1 MAGLDAYGI
10 ALQRSDMATPGPAAF
25 TAIGNVTSVSGP
37 EIERE
42 TYDVTAH
49 DSVDG
54 WREFIGG
61 LKDGGEVSLELNYDP
76 RKHDDMVGDFDDTVA
91 RDYKLVFP
99 APAGGGTWA
108 FQAFLTGFSQEAPV
122 DDKLSAEFTFK
133 VTGKPT
139 ITPGA

>member
-1 MAGLDAYGI
+1 MAGIDAFGI
-10 ALQRSDMATPGPAAF
+10 AFQRSDMATPGPAVF

-49 DSVDG
+49 DSEDG

-61 LKDGGEVSLELNYDP
+61 LKDAGEVSVELNYDP
-76 RKHDDMVGDFDDTVA
+76 VKHDELVADFDDAKA
-91 RDYKLVFP
+91 RAYKLVFP
-99 APAGGGTWA
+99 QGKGSWA

-122 DDKLSAEFTFK
+122 DDKLSGELTFK

-139 ITPGA
+139 ITPGV

>member
-1 MAGLDAYGI
+1 MAGLDAFGI
-10 ALQRSDMATPGPAAF
+10 ALERSDMDETTPVF
-25 TAIGNVTSVSGP
+25 TAVANVTSVEGP

-61 LKDGGEVSLELNYDP
+61 LKDGGEVSLEVNYDP
-76 RKHDDMVGDFDDTVA
+76 RKHDELLADFEDTEP

-99 APAGGGTWA
+99 GALGTWE
-108 FQAFLTGFSQEAPV
+108 FQAFIKGFSQEAPV
-122 DDKLSAEFTFK
+122 DDKLSAELTFK

-139 ITPGA
+139 ATPGV

>member
-1 MAGLDAYGI
+1 MAGLDAFGI
-10 ALQRSDMATPGPAAF
+10 ALQRSDMVPTTPEF
-25 TAIGNVTSVSGP
+25 TAIANVTTVSGP

-49 DSVDG
+49 DSTDG

-61 LKDGGEVSLELNYDP
+61 LKDGGEVSLEVNYDP
-76 RKHDDMVGDFDDTVA
+76 RKHDQLVADFEDKVP

-99 APAGGGTWA
+99 GTLGSWA
-108 FQAFLTGFSQEAPV
+108 FEALLTGFSQEAPV
-122 DDKLSAEFTFK
+122 DDKLAAELTFK
-133 VTGKPT
+133 VSGKPT

>member
-1 MAGLDAYGI
+1 MAGLDAFGI
-10 ALQRSDMATPGPAAF
+10 ALQRSDMAPTTPVF
-25 TAIGNVTSVSGP
+25 TAIANVTSVSGP

-42 TYDVTAH
+42 TYDVTSH

-76 RKHDDMVGDFDDTVA
+76 RVHDDLVADFEDTEA

-99 APAGGGTWA
+99 LSLGTWEFKA
-108 FQAFLTGFSQEAPV
+108 LLTGFSQEAPV
-122 DDKLSAEFTFK
+122 DDKLSAELTFK

>member
-1 MAGLDAYGI
+1 MAGIDAFGI
-10 ALQRSDMATPGPAAF
+10 ALQRSNMVTPTATF
-25 TAIGNVTSVSGP
+25 VTIGNVTSVSGP

-76 RKHDDMVGDFDDTVA
+76 SKHDSLVADFDDTAA
-91 RDYKLVFP
+91 RDFKLVFP
-99 APAGGGTWA
+99 GGRGQWA
-108 FQAFLTGFSQEAPV
+108 FKAFITGFSQEAPS
-122 DDKLSAEFTFK
+122 DGQFSGELTFK